1 MKIKAFLI
9 AALAT
14 VALTAGAATSQN
26 DGVITVK
33 VNKASKALVEQWI
46 EGYKA
51 VNPNVQIALVS
62 GKNADADLTLVSS
75 HQDGVNVTYVGRY
88 ALLPVTST
96 ENPLLNDIQKK
107 EWKSKDIKNLFFT
120 AEDLDEEYEEEV
132 EGKKNKLKDKLT
144 VYSGSGKA
152 SLSGIF
158 ASHFGRT
165 TDDLRGNRIA
175 GDDFYLLSA
184 ISEDKASVTFNALS
198 NLYDLSSRTLRSDLV
213 LLPLGV
219 KASQR
224 EALRSGNLDETL
236 ELIEN
241 EDIDLIPVEDIGFT
255 YNDFDTDIDHFLQW
269 IVRTGQQYN
278 HKAGFLRLTDKEV
291 EKTLSVLSDISPS
304 MERAIRQESNLKN

>member
-1 MKIKAFLI
+1 MKMKAFI
-9 AALAT
+9 TVIAT
-14 VALTAGAATSQN
+14 VVTLTASAATAQN
-26 DGVITVK
+26 DGSITIK
-33 VNKASKALVEQWI
+33 VNKASKALVEKWI

-51 VNPNVQIALVS
+51 VNPDVQIALVS

-75 HQDGVNVTYVGRY
+75 HQEGVNVTYVGRY

-132 EGKKNKLKDKLT
+132 EGKHNKLKDKLT
-144 VYSGSGKA
+144 VYSGSSKT
-152 SLSGIF
+152 SLSSIF

-165 TDDLRGNRIA
+165 LDDLRGNRIA
-175 GDDFYLLSA
+175 GDDLYLLSA
-184 ISEDKASVTFNALS
+184 INEDKASVTFNALS
-198 NLYDLSSRTLRSDLV
+198 NLYDLSSRTLRSDLA

-224 EALRSGNLDETL
+224 EVLRSGNLDETL

-241 EDIDLIPVEDIGFT
+241 EDIDLIPVEDIGFI
-255 YNDFDTDIDHFLQW
+255 YNNFDTDIDNFLQW
-269 IVRTGQQYN
+269 IIRDGQQYN
-278 HKAGFLRLTDKEV
+278 HEAGFLHLTNKEV
-291 EKTLSVLSDISPS
+291 ESQLRLL
-304 MERAIRQESNLKN
+304 AQNN

>member
-1 MKIKAFLI
+1 MNVKAFLI
-9 AALAT
+9 AAFAA
-14 VALTAGAATSQN
+14 VALTASAATSQN

-33 VNKASKALVEQWI
+33 VNKASKALVEKWI
-46 EGYKA
+46 EAYKA
-51 VNPNVQIALVS
+51 VQPNVEIAVVS

-75 HQDGVNVTYVGRY
+75 HQEGAQVTYVARY
-88 ALLPVTST
+88 ALLPVTT
-96 ENPLLNDIQKK
+96 AENPLLNDIQKK
-107 EWKSKDIKNLFFT
+107 EWKSKDIKSLFFT

-132 EGKKNKLKDKLT
+132 EGKHNKLKDKLT
-144 VYSGSGKA
+144 VYSGSSKA

-165 TDDLRGNRIA
+165 SDDLRGNRIA

-184 ISEDKASVTFNALS
+184 INEDKASVTFNALS

-236 ELIEN
+236 ELIED
-241 EDIDLIPVEDIGFT
+241 EDIDLIPVEEIGFT
-255 YNDFDTDIDHFLQW
+255 YNSVDADIDNFLQW
-269 IVRTGQQYN
+269 IIRAGQEYN

-291 EKTLSVLSDISPS
+291 ESQLRLL
-304 MERAIRQESNLKN
+304 AQNN

>member
-1 MKIKAFLI
+1 MNVKAFLI
-9 AALAT
+9 AAFAT
-14 VALTAGAATSQN
+14 VALTVSAATSQN

-33 VNKASKALVEQWI
+33 VNKASKALVEKWI
-46 EGYKA
+46 EAYKA
-51 VNPNVQIALVS
+51 VQPNVEIAVVS

-75 HQDGVNVTYVGRY
+75 HQEGAQVTYVARY
-88 ALLPVTST
+88 ALLPVTT
-96 ENPLLNDIQKK
+96 AENPLLNDIQKK
-107 EWKSKDIKNLFFT
+107 EWKSKDIKSLFFT

-132 EGKKNKLKDKLT
+132 EGKHNKLKDKLT
-144 VYSGSGKA
+144 VYSGSSKA

-165 TDDLRGNRIA
+165 SDDLRGNRIA

-184 ISEDKASVTFNALS
+184 INEDKASVTFNALS

-255 YNDFDTDIDHFLQW
+255 YDSFDADIEQFLQW
-269 IVRTGQQYN
+269 IVRDGQQYN
-278 HKAGFLRLTDKEV
+278 HAAGFLHLTNKEV
-291 EKTLSVLSDISPS
+291 ES
-304 MERAIRQESNLKN
+304 QLKLLAQNN

>member
-1 MKIKAFLI
+1 MKVKAFLI
-9 AALAT
+9 AAFAA
-14 VALTAGAATSQN
+14 VALSVGAATSQN

-33 VNKASKALVEQWI
+33 VNKASRVLVERWI

-51 VNPNVQIALVS
+51 VNPNVEIALVS
-62 GKNADADLTLVSS
+62 GKNADADLTLVTR
-75 HQDGVNVTYVGRY
+75 HQEDGNVTYVGRY

-107 EWKSKDIKNLFFT
+107 EWKSKDIKSLFFT

-144 VYSGSGKA
+144 VYSGSSKA

-165 TDDLRGNRIA
+165 IDDLRGNRIA
-175 GDDFYLLSA
+175 GDDLYLLSA

-198 NLYDLSSRTLRSDLV
+198 NLYDLSSRTLRSDLA

-219 KASQR
+219 KKTQS
-224 EALRSGNLDETL
+224 EVLRSGNLDETL

-241 EDIDLIPVEDIGFT
+241 EDIDLIPVEEIGFT
-255 YNDFDTDIDHFLQW
+255 YNSFDADIDNFLQW
-269 IVRTGQQYN
+269 VVREGQQYN
-278 HKAGFLRLTDKEV
+278 HEAGFLQLTSKEV
-291 EKTLSVLSDISPS
+291 ESQLRLL
-304 MERAIRQESNLKN
+304 AQNN

>member
-1 MKIKAFLI
+1 MKVKAFLI
-9 AALAT
+9 SAFAA
-14 VALTAGAATSQN
+14 VALSVGAATSQN

-33 VNKASKALVEQWI
+33 VNKASKALVERWI

-51 VNPNVQIALVS
+51 VNPNVEIALVS
-62 GKNADADLTLVSS
+62 GKNADADLTLVTR
-75 HQDGVNVTYVGRY
+75 HQEDGNVTYVGRY

-107 EWKSKDIKNLFFT
+107 EWKSKDIKSLFFT

-144 VYSGSGKA
+144 VYSGSSKA

-165 TDDLRGNRIA
+165 IDDLRGNRIA
-175 GDDFYLLSA
+175 GDDLYLLSA

-198 NLYDLSSRTLRSDLV
+198 NLYDLSSRTLRSDLA

-219 KASQR
+219 KKTQS
-224 EALRSGNLDETL
+224 EVLRSGNLDETL

-241 EDIDLIPVEDIGFT
+241 EDIDLIPVEEIGFT
-255 YNDFDTDIDHFLQW
+255 YNSFDADIDNFLQW
-269 IVRTGQQYN
+269 VVREGQQYN
-278 HKAGFLRLTDKEV
+278 HEAGFLQLTSKEV
-291 EKTLSVLSDISPS
+291 ESQLRLL
-304 MERAIRQESNLKN
+304 AQNN

>member
-1 MKIKAFLI
+1 MYKDMKMKAFLTVI
-9 AALAT
+9 ATAVT
-14 VALTAGAATSQN
+14 LTASAATAQN

-33 VNKASKALVEQWI
+33 VNKASQALVEKWI
-46 EGYKA
+46 EGYKT

-62 GKNADADLTLVSS
+62 GKNADADLTLVTR
-75 HQDGVNVTYVGRY
+75 HQEGMNVTYVGRY

-96 ENPLLNDIQKK
+96 ENPLLSDIQKK

-152 SLSGIF
+152 SLSGTF

-175 GDDFYLLSA
+175 GDDLYLLSA

-198 NLYDLSSRTLRSDLV
+198 NLYDLSSRTLRSGLA

-219 KASQR
+219 KANQR

-241 EDIDLIPVEDIGFT
+241 EAIDLIPVEDIGFT
-255 YNDFDTDIDHFLQW
+255 YNSFDADIDSFLQW
-269 IVRTGQQYN
+269 VIREGQQYN
-278 HKAGFLRLTDKEV
+278 HEAGFLHLTNKEV
-291 EKTLSVLSDISPS
+291 ES
-304 MERAIRQESNLKN
+304 QLKLLAQK